1 MPIFVDVIGDGKVY
15 LGTTEHSPNSPW
27 YKDARYRCINATDGT
42 EIWTLTGWGTGMYVG
57 QYDILADGYFLYLN
71 CYDMQVYS
79 VGKGP
84 SETTVTA
91 SPKVSALGSSIY
103 CAVFRAFVPWRV
115 RRVLSCS

>member
-1 MPIFVDVIGDGKVY
+1 MLWTYGNGGAGNSTYEGLGTSYGHMPIFVDVIADGKVF

-27 YKDARYRCINATDGT
+27 YKDSRYRAINATDGT

-57 QYDILADGYFLYLN
+57 QYDIAADGYFLYLN

-84 SETTVTA
+84 SANDSHST
-91 SPKVSALGSSIY
+91 
-103 CAVFRAFVPWRV
+103 
-115 RRVLSCS
+115 